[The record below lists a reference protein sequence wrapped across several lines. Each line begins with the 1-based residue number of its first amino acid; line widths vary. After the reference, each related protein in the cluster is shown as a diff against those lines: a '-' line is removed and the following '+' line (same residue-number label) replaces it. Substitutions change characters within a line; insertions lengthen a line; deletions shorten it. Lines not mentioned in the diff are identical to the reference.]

1 MKKKEQDGN
10 NSSMTNHYSAP
21 GYDPYH
27 FNKLIDDALGNNK
40 RGEEEDNEE
49 LSKLDKK
56 IKKATEIELLKLM
69 NEGKWDLI
77 SEFKYR
83 IPHLKKWVDELEY
96 QYWDDHD
103 QRMSQWK

>member
-1 MKKKEQDGN
+1 MVVMKKKEETGN
-10 NSSMTNHYSAP
+10 NHSSTT

-27 FNKLIDDALGNNK
+27 FNKLVDDVLGNNK

-69 NEGKWDLI
+69 NEGNWDLI

-83 IPHLKKWVDELEY
+83 MPHLKKWVDELEH

-103 QRMSQWK
+103 QPISR

>member
-40 RGEEEDNEE
+40 RGGEEEHNE

-56 IKKATEIELLKLM
+56 INKATEIELLKLM
-69 NEGKWDLI
+69 KEGKWDLI

-83 IPHLKKWVDELEY
+83 MPHLKKWVDELEY
-96 QYWDDHD
+96 QFWDDHD
-103 QRMSQWK
+103 